1 MQLVS
6 CGAEIHVWVWPTPN
20 FYWTYSRTNKWSL
33 DPFWWVQGCQCQ
45 RPRNS
50 EGRAG
55 CSRRKAVKRKRSSFW
70 DGVWG
75 FSQKGKWQYLEG
87 RCIVIQSSGEK
98 YVYDRRNYRKIHLC
112 GRQRRSNLHWRSNL
126 LNTWRMLDAVL
137 KCTTP
142 FLTLNPIIA
151 DLLWRWGTEHFQWGW
166 VSFQAHTANKW
177 GAKV

>member
-1 MQLVS
+1 MSMSMTKKV
-6 CGAEIHVWVWPTPN
+6 
-20 FYWTYSRTNKWSL
+20 
-33 DPFWWVQGCQCQ
+33 D
-45 RPRNS
+45 S

-55 CSRRKAVKRKRSSFW
+55 CSRRKAVKRSSFW

-87 RCIVIQSSGEK
+87 RCTVIQSSGKK

-151 DLLWRWGTEHFQWGW
+151 DLLLKMRNGALTMRLSVFPGTHSQQVGSQGLKAENLIPEPP
-166 VSFQAHTANKW
+166 STTLLPCL
-177 GAKV
+177 